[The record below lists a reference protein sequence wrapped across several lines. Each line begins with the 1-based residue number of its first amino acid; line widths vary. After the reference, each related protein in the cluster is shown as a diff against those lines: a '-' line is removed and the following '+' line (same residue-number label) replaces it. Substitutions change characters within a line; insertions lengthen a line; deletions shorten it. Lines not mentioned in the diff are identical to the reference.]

1 MKNVAKTAFYIAG
14 ISAGISLFGA
24 NNVLAVIDAS
34 REPVNSAIVT
44 EGSAEDVIQVFVARF
59 LGFLY
64 IIAVLYALWGGFNIL
79 TAAGDDDKVGT
90 GKKIIIQ
97 ALIGL
102 VVIFLAGSI
111 VQFVLQ
117 NILGG

>member
-1 MKNVAKTAFYIAG
+1 VKNVAKNAFYIA
-14 ISAGISLFGA
+14 ITSAMVWI
-24 NNVLAVIDAS
+24 NDVLAAINPAA
-34 REPVNSAIVT
+34 EAVNQGIVT
-44 EGSAEDVIQVFVARF
+44 TGSAEDVIQLYVQRL

-79 TAAGDDDKVGT
+79 TAAGDDEKVGN

-111 VQFVLQ
+111 VQFVLVG
-117 NILGG
+117 ILGS